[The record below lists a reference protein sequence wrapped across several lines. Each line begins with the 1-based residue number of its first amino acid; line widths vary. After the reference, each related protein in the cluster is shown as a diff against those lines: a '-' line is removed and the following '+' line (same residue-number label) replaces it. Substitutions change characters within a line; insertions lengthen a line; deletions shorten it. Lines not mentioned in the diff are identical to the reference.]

1 MNCSPA
7 LAPLMLF
14 PALFRNSFSNRF
26 VFLFQIAPAR
36 KAAQFPFKADHSCS
50 LSAMVPKHSCAIN
63 RQPALGQE
71 SASREAHQQG
81 LEKYHGVVAGDALSR
96 PGALCSSTV
105 APWIH

>member
-26 VFLFQIAPAR
+26 VFLFQIAPER
-36 KAAQFPFKADHSCS
+36 KAAQFPFKAD
-50 LSAMVPKHSCAIN
+50 HSCAIN

>member
-1 MNCSPA
+1 
-7 LAPLMLF
+7 MLF

-26 VFLFQIAPAR
+26 EFLIQIAPER
-36 KAAQFPFKADHSCS
+36 KAAQFPFKTDHSCS
-50 LSAMVPKHSCAIN
+50 LSAMIPERSCAIN
-63 RQPALGQE
+63 GQPALGQE

-81 LEKYHGVVAGDALSR
+81 LEKIHGLAAGNALSR

>member
-14 PALFRNSFSNRF
+14 TALFRNNFSNHF
-26 VFLFQIAPAR
+26 VFLFRTAPER

-50 LSAMVPKHSCAIN
+50 LSAIIPEHSCGIN
-63 RQPALGQE
+63 GQPALGQE
-71 SASREAHQQG
+71 FASAEAHQQG
-81 LEKYHGVVAGDALSR
+81 LEKYYGLAAGNALSR
-96 PGALCSSTV
+96 PGALCSSTI

>member
-14 PALFRNSFSNRF
+14 PASIRNNFSNRF
-26 VFLFQIAPAR
+26 VFLFQVAPER

-50 LSAMVPKHSCAIN
+50 LSAMIPEHSCAIN
-63 RQPALGQE
+63 GQPALGQE
-71 SASREAHQQG
+71 SASGEAHQQG
-81 LEKYHGVVAGDALSR
+81 LEKYHGLAPGNALRR
-96 PGALCSSTV
+96 PGALCSSTI